1 MIAFPPPQYET
12 RRLARPAV
20 APFFQPDAPNAF
32 TIPSR
37 ACLVLAK
44 VREMTGPVSQ
54 SERSLVRAIGT
65 WALAAGVVNVT
76 VGGGIFRLPA
86 DVATSLGAAA
96 PLAYVVCAIAMG
108 LIVLC
113 FAEAGSRVSLTG
125 GPYAYVELAFG
136 PYVGFLTGVLIW
148 LLGTTAVA
156 AVSTVYATNA
166 AKLFPVFEQPAMRA
180 LLLIATFATVAAVNV
195 LGVKQG
201 SRLNGIATVA
211 KLLPLV
217 LLVVCGVFFVQPSNL
232 SIVTPPAL
240 GDVTRA
246 SIVLIFAF
254 SGVESA
260 LVPSGEVKDPART
273 VPRGVFVAMLT
284 ITFLYI
290 AIQLVAQGV
299 LGPAL
304 ATSTTPLADAAGA
317 VLGPWGRILLLS
329 AVVVSTFGYLSGMT
343 LAIPRALYAFGRD
356 GYLPD
361 VIASVHPRYRT
372 PHISIALQTA
382 IACTLAITSAFGP
395 LAIIANVAALL
406 VYFACSLAA
415 WQLRRRDVRA
425 GGIPFRVPG
434 AGVVPLLSCAVII
447 GLLSSIT
454 VPEWRVLVIVLAAAS
469 VLFVVT
475 RRRRAA
481 LVTPTA

>member
-1 MIAFPPPQYET
+1 VT
-12 RRLARPAV
+12 S
-20 APFFQPDAPNAF
+20 
-32 TIPSR
+32 PS
-37 ACLVLAK
+37 
-44 VREMTGPVSQ
+44 
-54 SERSLVRAIGT
+54 
-65 WALAAGVVNVT
+65 
-76 VGGGIFRLPA
+76 
-86 DVATSLGAAA
+86 
-96 PLAYVVCAIAMG
+96 
-108 LIVLC
+108 
-113 FAEAGSRVSLTG
+113 
-125 GPYAYVELAFG
+125 
-136 PYVGFLTGVLIW
+136 
-148 LLGTTAVA
+148 
-156 AVSTVYATNA
+156 
-166 AKLFPVFEQPAMRA
+166 
-180 LLLIATFATVAAVNV
+180 
-195 LGVKQG
+195 
-201 SRLNGIATVA
+201 
-211 KLLPLV
+211 
-217 LLVVCGVFFVQPSNL
+217 
-232 SIVTPPAL
+232 
-240 GDVTRA
+240 A

-273 VPRGVFVAMLT
+273 VPRAVFVAMLA

-299 LGPAL
+299 LGSAL

-356 GYLPD
+356 GFLPAA
-361 VIASVHPRYRT
+361 IASVHPEYRT
-372 PHISIALQTA
+372 PHVSIALQTV

-406 VYFACSLAA
+406 VYLACSLAA

-434 AGVVPLLSCAVII
+434 AGVVPLLSCAMII

-454 VPEWRVLVIVLAAAS
+454 LPEWRVLVIVLGVAS
-469 VLFVVT
+469 VLFVIT

-481 LVTPTA
+481 LAAPTA

>member
-1 MIAFPPPQYET
+1 MTA
-12 RRLARPAV
+12 PAP
-20 APFFQPDAPNAF
+20 A
-32 TIPSR
+32 
-37 ACLVLAK
+37 
-44 VREMTGPVSQ
+44 

-65 WALAAGVVNVT
+65 WALAAGVINVT

-86 DVATSLGAAA
+86 DVAGALGAAA

-166 AKLFPVFEQPAMRA
+166 AKLFPVFEQPTMRA
-180 LLLIATFATVAAVNV
+180 LLLIATFATVATVNV

-211 KLLPLV
+211 KLLPLI
-217 LLVVCGVFFVQPSNL
+217 LLVVCGVFFVDRSNL
-232 SIVTPPAL
+232 AIATAPAI

-273 VPRGVFVAMLT
+273 VPRAIFVAMLT

-299 LGPAL
+299 LGSAL

-329 AVVVSTFGYLSGMT
+329 AVVISTFGYLSGMT

-356 GYLPD
+356 GFLPAA
-361 VIASVHPRYRT
+361 VASVHPRFRT
-372 PHISIALQTA
+372 PHISIAVQTA

-406 VYFACSLAA
+406 VYLGCSLAA

-434 AGVVPLLSCAVII
+434 AGVVPLLSCAMII

-454 VPEWRVLVIVLAAAS
+454 LPEWRVLVIVLVIAS
-469 VLFVVT
+469 AVFVVT

-481 LVTPTA
+481 IASPVS

>member
-1 MIAFPPPQYET
+1 MTEP
-12 RRLARPAV
+12 L
-20 APFFQPDAPNAF
+20 
-32 TIPSR
+32 PS
-37 ACLVLAK
+37 
-44 VREMTGPVSQ
+44 

-65 WALAAGVVNVT
+65 WSLAAGVINIT

-86 DVATSLGAAA
+86 DVAGALGAAA
-96 PLAYVVCAIAMG
+96 PIAYVVCAIAMG

-113 FAEAGSRVSLTG
+113 FAEAGSRVAMTG

-136 PYVGFLTGVLIW
+136 PYVGFLTGVLTW

-156 AVSTVYATNA
+156 AVSTVFAINA
-166 AKLFPVFEQPAMRA
+166 AKLFPIFEQPVMRG
-180 LLLIATFATVAAVNV
+180 LLLVASFAIVATINI

-201 SRLNGIATVA
+201 SRLNAVGTVA
-211 KLLPLV
+211 KLVPLLLLV
-217 LLVVCGVFFVQPSNL
+217 LVGALFVQPANL
-232 SIVTPPAL
+232 AIATTPAV

-273 VPRGVFVAMLT
+273 VPRAVFLAMLA
-284 ITFLYI
+284 ITLLYI

-299 LGPAL
+299 LGAAL
-304 ATSTTPLADAAGA
+304 SKSTTPLADAAGE
-317 VLGPWGRILLLS
+317 VFGPWGSVLLLS
-329 AVVVSTFGYLSGMT
+329 AVVISTFGYLSGMT
-343 LAIPRALYAFGRD
+343 LAIPRALFAFGRD
-356 GYLPD
+356 GYLPAA
-361 VIASVHPRYRT
+361 IAAVHPRYRT
-372 PHISIALQTA
+372 PHVSIAVQSAL
-382 IACTLAITSAFGP
+382 ACTLAFTSAFGP

-425 GGIPFRVPG
+425 GGVPFRVPG
-434 AGVVPLLSCAVII
+434 GGIVPLLSCAMII

-454 VPEWRVLVIVLAAAS
+454 LPEWRVLALVIAVAS
-469 VLFVVT
+469 VLFAVT

-481 LVTPTA
+481 LAARTA

>member
-1 MIAFPPPQYET
+1 
-12 RRLARPAV
+12 
-20 APFFQPDAPNAF
+20 
-32 TIPSR
+32 
-37 ACLVLAK
+37 
-44 VREMTGPVSQ
+44 MTEPRTST
-54 SERSLVRAIGT
+54 ERSLVRAIGT
-65 WALAAGVVNVT
+65 WALAAGVINVT

-86 DVATSLGAAA
+86 DVAAALGATA
-96 PLAYVVCAIAMG
+96 PLAYVVCAVAMG

-156 AVSTVYATNA
+156 AVSTVFATNA

-180 LLLIATFATVAAVNV
+180 LLLIASFTLVSAINIA
-195 LGVKQG
+195 GVKQG

-211 KLLPLV
+211 KLLPLL
-217 LLVVCGVFFVQPSNL
+217 LLVVAGAVVINPANL
-232 SIVTPPAL
+232 TIATMPATS
-240 GDVTRA
+240 DVTRA

-254 SGVESA
+254 SGIESA

-273 VPRGVFVAMLT
+273 VPRAVFGAMLA
-284 ITFLYI
+284 ITVLYI

-299 LGPAL
+299 LGAAL
-304 ATSTTPLADAAGA
+304 ATSTTPLADAAGV
-317 VLGPWGRILLLS
+317 VLGPWGRVLLLG

-356 GYLPD
+356 GYLPPM
-361 VIASVHPRYRT
+361 VAAVHPRFRT
-372 PHISIALQTA
+372 PHVSIAIQSAL
-382 IACTLAITSAFGP
+382 ACTLAITSAFGP
-395 LAIIANVAALL
+395 LAIISNVAALL
-406 VYFACSLAA
+406 VYFGCSVAA
-415 WQLRRRDVRA
+415 WELRRRDVRA

-434 AGVVPLLSCAVII
+434 AAVIPVLSCLMII

-454 VPEWRVLVIVLAAAS
+454 FAEWRVLIVVLAIAS
-469 VLFVVT
+469 ALFVLT

-481 LVTPTA
+481 LAASTTS

>member
-1 MIAFPPPQYET
+1 
-12 RRLARPAV
+12 
-20 APFFQPDAPNAF
+20 
-32 TIPSR
+32 
-37 ACLVLAK
+37 
-44 VREMTGPVSQ
+44 MTEPRTST
-54 SERSLVRAIGT
+54 ERSLVRAIGT
-65 WALAAGVVNVT
+65 WALAAGVINVT

-86 DVATSLGAAA
+86 DVAAALGPAA
-96 PLAYVVCAIAMG
+96 PLAYGVCAIAMG

-156 AVSTVYATNA
+156 AVSTVFATNA

-180 LLLIATFATVAAVNV
+180 LLLIASFAIVTAVNIT
-195 LGVKQG
+195 GVKQG
-201 SRLNGIATVA
+201 SRLNGIATIA
-211 KLLPLV
+211 KLLPLL
-217 LLVVCGVFFVQPSNL
+217 LLVVAGAVVVDPANL
-232 SIVTPPAL
+232 AISTMPAAS
-240 GDVTRA
+240 DVTRA

-254 SGVESA
+254 SGIESA

-273 VPRGVFVAMLT
+273 VPRAVFMAMLA
-284 ITFLYI
+284 ITLLYI

-299 LGPAL
+299 LGAAL
-304 ATSTTPLADAAGA
+304 ASSTTPLADAAGV
-317 VLGPWGRILLLS
+317 VLGPWGRVLLLG

-356 GYLPD
+356 GYLPSS
-361 VIASVHPRYRT
+361 VAAVHPRFRT
-372 PHISIALQTA
+372 PHVSIAIQSTL
-382 IACTLAITSAFGP
+382 ACTLAITSAFGP
-395 LAIIANVAALL
+395 LAIISNVAALL
-406 VYFACSLAA
+406 VYFGCSVAA
-415 WQLRRRDVRA
+415 LQLRRRNVQA

-434 AGVVPLLSCAVII
+434 ASVIPVLSCAMIV

-454 VPEWRVLVIVLAAAS
+454 FAEWRVLIVALAVAS
-469 VLFVVT
+469 VLFVLT

-481 LVTPTA
+481 IAAPTAL

>member
-1 MIAFPPPQYET
+1 MIAFPPLFHEP
-12 RRLARPAV
+12 RPVLAGRPSRDKR
-20 APFFQPDAPNAF
+20 DASTAF
-32 TIPSR
+32 TALRSASVAAVSAR
-37 ACLVLAK
+37 V
-44 VREMTGPVSQ
+44 MTTPPPAA
-54 SERSLVRAIGT
+54 ERSLVRAIGT
-65 WALAAGVVNVT
+65 WALAAGIINVT

-86 DVATSLGAAA
+86 DVAAALGPAA
-96 PLAYVVCAIAMG
+96 PVAYVVCAIAMG

-136 PYVGFLTGVLIW
+136 PYIGFLTGVLLW

-156 AVSTVYATNA
+156 AVSTVFATNA

-180 LLLIATFATVAAVNV
+180 ILLIASFATVATINI
-195 LGVKQG
+195 LGVRQG

-217 LLVVCGVFFVQPSNL
+217 LLVLAGVFFIDPANL
-232 SIVTPPAL
+232 AIERTPAA

-254 SGVESA
+254 SGIESA
-260 LVPSGEVKDPART
+260 LLPSGEVKDPARS
-273 VPRGVFVAMLT
+273 VPRAVFVAMLA
-284 ITFLYI
+284 ITVLYI
-290 AIQLVAQGV
+290 ALQLVAQGV
-299 LGPAL
+299 LGDAL

-317 VLGPWGRILLLS
+317 VLGPWGRILLLA
-329 AVVVSTFGYLSGMT
+329 AVVISTFGYLSGMT
-343 LAIPRALYAFGRD
+343 LAVPRALFAFGRD
-356 GYLPD
+356 GYLPRA
-361 VIASVHPRYRT
+361 VATVHPRYHT
-372 PHISIALQTA
+372 PHVSIALQSTL
-382 IACTLAITSAFGP
+382 ACALAITSAFGP

-406 VYFACSLAA
+406 VYFACSVAA

-434 AGVVPLLSCAVII
+434 AAIVPVLSCAMIV

-454 VPEWRVLVIVLAAAS
+454 PGEWRILVLVLALAS
-469 VLFVVT
+469 VVFVVT

-481 LVTPTA
+481 VAAPTA

>member
-1 MIAFPPPQYET
+1 MTEP
-12 RRLARPAV
+12 
-20 APFFQPDAPNAF
+20 
-32 TIPSR
+32 R
-37 ACLVLAK
+37 AS
-44 VREMTGPVSQ
+44 T
-54 SERSLVRAIGT
+54 ERSLVRAIGT
-65 WALAAGVVNVT
+65 WALAAGVINVT

-86 DVATSLGAAA
+86 DVANALGAAA
-96 PLAYVVCAIAMG
+96 PLAYIVCAIAMG

-156 AVSTVYATNA
+156 AVSTVFATNA

-180 LLLIATFATVAAVNV
+180 LLLIASFGTVAAVNIM
-195 LGVKQG
+195 GVKQG
-201 SRLNGIATVA
+201 SRLNGIATIA
-211 KLLPLV
+211 KLLPLL
-217 LLVVCGVFFVQPSNL
+217 LLVITGALVIEPANL
-232 SIVTPPAL
+232 VIADAPAAS
-240 GDVTRA
+240 DVTRA

-254 SGVESA
+254 SGIESA

-273 VPRGVFVAMLT
+273 VPRAVFAAMLT
-284 ITFLYI
+284 ITLLYI
-290 AIQLVAQGV
+290 AIQFVAQGV

-304 ATSTTPLADAAGA
+304 ATSTTPLADAAGV
-317 VLGPWGRILLLS
+317 VLGPWGRVMLLA

-356 GYLPD
+356 GYLPAA
-361 VIASVHPRYRT
+361 IASVHPRFRT
-372 PHISIALQTA
+372 PHVSIAIQSAL
-382 IACTLAITSAFGP
+382 ACSLAITSAFGP
-395 LAIIANVAALL
+395 LAIISNVAALL
-406 VYFACSLAA
+406 VYFGCSVAA
-415 WQLRRRDVRA
+415 WQLRRRNVQA

-434 AGVVPLLSCAVII
+434 ASVVPILSCAMII

-454 VPEWRVLVIVLAAAS
+454 LSEWGVLVLVLAVAS
-469 VLFVVT
+469 ALFVMT

-481 LVTPTA
+481 LAAPIA

>member
-1 MIAFPPPQYET
+1 MPPADRTTSE
-12 RRLARPAV
+12 A
-20 APFFQPDAPNAF
+20 AP
-32 TIPSR
+32 S
-37 ACLVLAK
+37 
-44 VREMTGPVSQ
+44 G
-54 SERSLVRAIGT
+54 ERSLVRAIGT
-65 WALAAGVVNVT
+65 WALAAGVINVT
-76 VGGGIFRLPA
+76 VGGGIFRLPST
-86 DVATSLGAAA
+86 VARDLGAAA
-96 PLAYVVCAIAMG
+96 PLAYIVCSIAMG

-136 PYVGFLTGVLIW
+136 PYVGFLTGVQLW

-156 AVSTVYATNA
+156 AVSTVFATNA
-166 AKLFPVFEQPAMRA
+166 AKLFPIFEQPTMRA
-180 LLLIATFATVAAVNV
+180 LLLIASFAIVATVNI

-217 LLVVCGVFFVQPSNL
+217 LLVVAGMVSIQRENL
-232 SIVTPPAL
+232 AITTTPAVA
-240 GDVTRA
+240 DVTRA

-273 VPRGVFVAMLT
+273 VPRAVFLAMLT
-284 ITFLYI
+284 ITILYI

-299 LGPAL
+299 LGSAL
-304 ATSTTPLADAAGA
+304 ATSETPLADAAGVVFGA
-317 VLGPWGRILLLS
+317 WGRNLLLA

-343 LAIPRALYAFGRD
+343 LAIPRALFAFGRD
-356 GYLPD
+356 GYLPS
-361 VIASVHPRYRT
+361 VIASVHSRYRT
-372 PHISIALQTA
+372 PHVSIALQSA
-382 IACTLAITSAFGP
+382 LACTLAITSVFES

-434 AGVVPLLSCAVII
+434 AGVVPILSCAMII

-454 VPEWRVLVIVLAAAS
+454 IPEWRVLLLVLGVAS
-469 VLFVVT
+469 LLFVAT

-481 LVTPTA
+481 IAAPAP

>member
-1 MIAFPPPQYET
+1 MTAPT
-12 RRLARPAV
+12 PA
-20 APFFQPDAPNAF
+20 
-32 TIPSR
+32 
-37 ACLVLAK
+37 
-44 VREMTGPVSQ
+44 

-65 WALAAGVVNVT
+65 WALAAGVINVT

-86 DVATSLGAAA
+86 DVAGALGAAA

-166 AKLFPVFEQPAMRA
+166 AKLFPVFEQPTMRA
-180 LLLIATFATVAAVNV
+180 LLLIATFATVATVNI

-201 SRLNGIATVA
+201 SRLNGISTVA
-211 KLLPLV
+211 KLLPLI
-217 LLVVCGVFFVQPSNL
+217 LLVVCGVFFVDRSNL
-232 SIVTPPAL
+232 AIATAPAI

-273 VPRGVFVAMLT
+273 VPRAIFVAMLT

-299 LGPAL
+299 LGSAL

-329 AVVVSTFGYLSGMT
+329 AVVISTFGYLSGMT

-356 GYLPD
+356 GFLPAA
-361 VIASVHPRYRT
+361 IASVHPRFRT
-372 PHISIALQTA
+372 PHISIAVQTA

-406 VYFACSLAA
+406 VYLACSLAA

-434 AGVVPLLSCAVII
+434 AGVVPLLSCAMII

-454 VPEWRVLVIVLAAAS
+454 LPEWRVLVIVLVIAS
-469 VLFVVT
+469 AVFVVT

-481 LVTPTA
+481 IASPVS

>member
-1 MIAFPPPQYET
+1 MTA
-12 RRLARPAV
+12 PAP
-20 APFFQPDAPNAF
+20 A
-32 TIPSR
+32 
-37 ACLVLAK
+37 
-44 VREMTGPVSQ
+44 

-65 WALAAGVVNVT
+65 WALAAGVINVT

-86 DVATSLGAAA
+86 DVAGALGAAA

-166 AKLFPVFEQPAMRA
+166 AKLFPVFEQPTMRA
-180 LLLIATFATVAAVNV
+180 LLLIATFATVATVNI

-211 KLLPLV
+211 KLLPLI
-217 LLVVCGVFFVQPSNL
+217 LLVVCGVFFVDRSNL
-232 SIVTPPAL
+232 AIATAPAI

-273 VPRGVFVAMLT
+273 VPRAIFVAMLT

-299 LGPAL
+299 LGSAL

-329 AVVVSTFGYLSGMT
+329 AVVISTFGCQAWSSTFWL
-343 LAIPRALYAFGRD
+343 
-356 GYLPD
+356 LPN
-361 VIASVHPRYRT
+361 RT
-372 PHISIALQTA
+372 KT
-382 IACTLAITSAFGP
+382 
-395 LAIIANVAALL
+395 
-406 VYFACSLAA
+406 
-415 WQLRRRDVRA
+415 
-425 GGIPFRVPG
+425 
-434 AGVVPLLSCAVII
+434 
-447 GLLSSIT
+447 
-454 VPEWRVLVIVLAAAS
+454 
-469 VLFVVT
+469 
-475 RRRRAA
+475 
-481 LVTPTA
+481 

>member
-1 MIAFPPPQYET
+1 
-12 RRLARPAV
+12 
-20 APFFQPDAPNAF
+20 
-32 TIPSR
+32 
-37 ACLVLAK
+37 
-44 VREMTGPVSQ
+44 MTEPRTST
-54 SERSLVRAIGT
+54 ERSLVRAIGT
-65 WALAAGVVNVT
+65 WALAAGVINVT

-86 DVATSLGAAA
+86 DVAAALGPAA

-156 AVSTVYATNA
+156 AVSTVFATNA

-180 LLLIATFATVAAVNV
+180 LLLIASFAIVTAVNIT
-195 LGVKQG
+195 GVKQG
-201 SRLNGIATVA
+201 SRLNGIATIA
-211 KLLPLV
+211 KLLPLL
-217 LLVVCGVFFVQPSNL
+217 LLVVAGAVVVDPANL
-232 SIVTPPAL
+232 AISTMPAAS
-240 GDVTRA
+240 DVTRA

-254 SGVESA
+254 SGIESA

-273 VPRGVFVAMLT
+273 VPRAVFMAMLA
-284 ITFLYI
+284 ITLLYI

-304 ATSTTPLADAAGA
+304 ASSTTPLADAAGV
-317 VLGPWGRILLLS
+317 VLGPWGRVLLLS

-356 GYLPD
+356 GYLPSA
-361 VIASVHPRYRT
+361 VAAVHPRFRT
-372 PHISIALQTA
+372 PHVSIAIQSAL
-382 IACTLAITSAFGP
+382 ACTLAIKSAFGP
-395 LAIIANVAALL
+395 LAIISNVAALL
-406 VYFACSLAA
+406 VYFGCSVAA
-415 WQLRRRDVRA
+415 LQLRRRNVQA

-434 AGVVPLLSCAVII
+434 AAVIPVLSCAMIV

-454 VPEWRVLVIVLAAAS
+454 FAEWRVLILALAVAS
-469 VLFVVT
+469 VLFVLT

-481 LVTPTA
+481 IAAPTA

>member
-1 MIAFPPPQYET
+1 
-12 RRLARPAV
+12 
-20 APFFQPDAPNAF
+20 
-32 TIPSR
+32 
-37 ACLVLAK
+37 
-44 VREMTGPVSQ
+44 MTESVSS

-65 WALAAGVVNVT
+65 WALAAGIINIT

-86 DVATSLGAAA
+86 TVAAALGAAA
-96 PLAYVVCAIAMG
+96 PIAYVVCAIAMG

-136 PYVGFLTGVLIW
+136 PYVGFLTGVMTW

-156 AVSTVYATNA
+156 AVTTVFATNA
-166 AKLFPVFEQPAMRA
+166 ATLFPVFQQPAMRA
-180 LLLIATFATVAAVNV
+180 FLLIASFAIVATINI

-201 SRLNGIATVA
+201 SRLNGVGTVA
-211 KLLPLV
+211 KLVPLV
-217 LLVVCGVFFVQPSNL
+217 LLVVGGAFFIEPANL
-232 SIVTPPAL
+232 SSAAAPAI
-240 GDVTRA
+240 GDLTRA

-260 LVPSGEVKDPART
+260 LVPSGEVKEPART
-273 VPRGVFVAMLT
+273 VPRAVFAAMLA
-284 ITFLYI
+284 ITLLYVS
-290 AIQLVAQGV
+290 IQLVAQGV

-304 ATSTTPLADAAGA
+304 AGSETPLADAAGQ
-317 VLGPWGRILLLS
+317 VFGPWGKILLLL

-343 LAIPRALYAFGRD
+343 LAIPRALFAFGRD
-356 GYLPD
+356 GYLPP
-361 VIASVHPRYRT
+361 VIAAVHPRYRT
-372 PHISIALQTA
+372 PHVSIALQSA

-395 LAIIANVAALL
+395 LAIVANVAALL

-434 AGVVPLLSCAVII
+434 GGFVPLLSCAMIV

-454 VPEWRVLVIVLAAAS
+454 LREWVVLALVLAVAS
-469 VLFVVT
+469 VLFVAT

-481 LVTPTA
+481 IAAPAA